1 MSKNIYQRINAVMQD
16 MPAFELDGKN
26 VQQKFEF
33 VSIKNIYNTLR
44 KLMFKHGV
52 VSFPSEVIKSE
63 MQVMTT
69 KKWDNYNKRE
79 KDSTMYYCEATVAFT
94 FTCEDGSSFPA
105 ISEGGASDY
114 SDKAQ
119 GQAMTNAHKNCLKM
133 VFMIAEGD
141 PDANSNGLDD
151 TIVSKPIRPVEPS
164 PAQLTGME
172 AEFKAAKDN
181 DQVSAIMRKYLSMK
195 ANQRYITAAKA
206 ARARFAQ
213 KQASWFHQD
222 TFF

>member
-1 MSKNIYQRINAVMQD
+1 MSKNIYQRIIAVMQD

-26 VQQKFEF
+26 PQQGFQF

-44 KLMFKHGV
+44 SLMVKHGV
-52 VSFPSEVIKSE
+52 VSFPSGVIDKK
-63 MQVMTT
+63 MNVITINKGNYT
-69 KKWDNYNKRE
+69 KN
-79 KDSTMYYCEATVAFT
+79 MYYCEATVAFT
-94 FTCEDGSSFPA
+94 FTCEDGSSFTA

-119 GQAMTNAHKNCLKM
+119 GQAMTNAHKNCLKA

-141 PDANSNGLDD
+141 PDANSNGLNDE
-151 TIVSKPIRPVEPS
+151 VAKPMKPVEPN

-181 DQVSAIMRKYLSMK
+181 EEVSAIMRKYLSMK

-213 KQASWFHQD
+213 KQAS
-222 TFF
+222 